1 MLPVIRHFRN
11 YLSAGLVGALL
22 GLVSFPLLTR
32 SLSVEEYGLL
42 GLVTATVT
50 IFVSFAKLGLQ
61 SSMLRFYSE
70 AQTRGKDALTLLL
83 SNVAGAVC
91 VLALLGAIL
100 WIFFAL
106 FIVPLLN
113 DSPLPYRRMFLIGT
127 ALVPIKIAHSLL
139 ANLLQADQQSG
150 TLGKI
155 SVSEKLFRLICL
167 VAIVLS
173 IGLSSERALMLIIT
187 SEFIF
192 LTVIFYQSR
201 AYLSQVKPKL
211 QFAALAPLVAYGA
224 PAMMG
229 ELTAVLLETGDRYVI
244 QAYLGAGPLGLYA
257 AAVNICMYL
266 EWVLILALQSAIV
279 PHYVKLFEEKGRDET
294 LSFLNDAFSL
304 YIAVAVGIFAVFCVA
319 APQLVLFLA
328 GEKYRDGLIVI
339 PWFAAGYLLVG
350 SISIAAAGVFID
362 KKTILLVKW
371 TMIAFGVNMILN
383 LIAIPRYGLIAAA
396 VATFIAMC
404 IRSIGVYYD
413 AAKTL
418 PVAIPWLTLVQ
429 ALGCAIP
436 AYYLGSLVHTSI
448 TIINLFLGSAVAGI
462 VYVLLMLS
470 LNANLRVW
478 VFDKINSIRDK

>member
-1 MLPVIRHFRN
+1 M
-11 YLSAGLVGALL
+11 L

-70 AQTRGKDALTLLL
+70 AKTQGSEALKHLLN
-83 SNVAGAVC
+83 NVAGAVC
-91 VLALLGAIL
+91 VLAMIGAVLWLLYAH
-100 WIFFAL
+100 FV
-106 FIVPLLN
+106 VPLIN
-113 DSPLPYRRMFLIGT
+113 DSALPYKRLFLIGT

-150 TLGKI
+150 ILSTI
-155 SVSEKLFRLICL
+155 TVSEKFFRLVCL
-167 VAIVLS
+167 VAIVIT
-173 IGLSSERALMLIIT
+173 IGLSSERALILIII
-187 SEFIF
+187 SELIF
-192 LTVIFYQSR
+192 LVVIFYHCR
-201 AYLSQVKPKL
+201 HYLTEISPRL
-211 QFAALAPLVAYGA
+211 QYATLAPLVAFGA

-244 QAYLGAGPLGLYA
+244 QAYLGGEPLGQYA

-279 PHYVKLFEEKGRDET
+279 PHYVKLYEESGREKT
-294 LSFLNDAFSL
+294 IEFLNGAFNL
-304 YIAVAVGIFAVFCVA
+304 YVAVAVGVFAVFCVA

-339 PWFAAGYLLVG
+339 PWFAAGYMLVG
-350 SISIAAAGVFID
+350 AISIAAAGVFID
-362 KKTILLVKW
+362 KRTVLLVKW
-371 TMIAFGVNMILN
+371 TVIAFVINMMLN
-383 LIAIPRYGLIAAA
+383 LVAIPRYGLIAAA
-396 VATFIAMC
+396 MATFIAMC

-413 AAKTL
+413 ASKTL
-418 PVAIPWLTLVQ
+418 PVAVPWRTTAQ
-429 ALGCAIP
+429 ALICAIP
-436 AYYLGSLVHTSI
+436 AYYLGSLVDTNI
-448 TIINLFLGSAVAGI
+448 TIFNLLFGSAVAGI

-470 LNANLRVW
+470 LNVTLRVW
-478 VFDKINSIRDK
+478 VFDKLHSFRSK